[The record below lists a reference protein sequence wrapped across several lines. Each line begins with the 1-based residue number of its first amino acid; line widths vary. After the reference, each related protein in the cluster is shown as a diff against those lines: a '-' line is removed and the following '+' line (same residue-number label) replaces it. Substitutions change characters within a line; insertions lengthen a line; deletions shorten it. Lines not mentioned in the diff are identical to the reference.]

1 MTTRRII
8 WPNPIRLKLLTFKSH
23 HFSPDETL
31 DFIAQFI
38 LETEDVLSN
47 PMVGRHYTEEY
58 GEFKGISR
66 IVIRKFRVYF
76 EVLGHDVVILA
87 VKFPGEAL

>member
-1 MTTRRII
+1 VTTRRII
-8 WPNPIRLKLLTFKSH
+8 WPTPIRLKLLTFKSH
-23 HFSPDETL
+23 HFLPDETL
-31 DFIAQFI
+31 DFISQFI
-38 LETEDVLSN
+38 LETEVVLSN
-47 PMVGRHYTEEY
+47 PIVGRHYTEEY

>member
-1 MTTRRII
+1 M
-8 WPNPIRLKLLTFKSH
+8 KLLTFRSP
-23 HFSPDETL
+23 HFTPDETL

-38 LETEDVLSN
+38 VETEDVLSN
-47 PMVGRHYTEEY
+47 PIVSRHYTEEY

-66 IVIRKFRVYF
+66 IVVRKFSVYF

>member
-8 WPNPIRLKLLTFKSH
+8 WPTPIRLKLLTFKSH
-23 HFSPDETL
+23 HFLPDETL
-31 DFIAQFI
+31 DFISQFI

-47 PMVGRHYTEEY
+47 PIVGRHYTEEY

-76 EVLGHDVVILA
+76 EVIGHDVVILA

>member
-8 WPNPIRLKLLTFKSH
+8 WPSPIRLKLFTFRSP
-23 HFSPDETL
+23 HFTPDETL

-47 PMVGRHYTEEY
+47 SKVSRHYTEEY

-66 IVIRKFRVYF
+66 NVIRKFRVYF

>member
-1 MTTRRII
+1 MTARRII
-8 WPNPIRLKLLTFKSH
+8 WLSPIRLKLLTFRSP
-23 HFSPDETL
+23 HFTPDETL
-31 DFIAQFI
+31 DFIAPFI

-47 PMVGRHYTEEY
+47 PIVSQHYTEEC

-66 IVIRKFRVYF
+66 IVIPEFRVYF
-76 EVLGHDVVILA
+76 EVSGHDVAILA

>member
-1 MTTRRII
+1 MTTRRIK
-8 WPNPIRLKLLTFKSH
+8 WPTPIRMKLLTFRSP
-23 HFSPDETL
+23 HFTPDETL

-38 LETEDVLSN
+38 VETEDVLSN
-47 PMVGRHYTEEY
+47 PIVSRHYTEEY

-87 VKFPGEAL
+87 VKFPGEVR